1 MELWDLYTKDRIKTD
16 KTMVRG
22 ESTPERYYRMVIHI
36 CIFNSEGKMLIQ
48 HRQPFKSGWSD
59 MWDVSVGGSAVLG
72 DSSAAAAERELRE
85 ELGLEMSFEN
95 IRPSLTLNFSWGF
108 DDIYIVKK
116 NVDLSQLSLQYE
128 EVKEVRWADAD
139 EIRSMIDDGSF
150 IPYHK
155 SYIDMLFFR
164 KDSTEMVT
172 HGDTT
177 KIKKEKRNEKN

>member
-16 KTMVRG
+16 KTMIRG
-22 ESTPERYYRMVIHI
+22 EATPEGYYRMVIHI
-36 CIFNSEGKMLIQ
+36 CIFNSQGKMLIQ

-59 MWDVSVGGSAVLG
+59 MWDVSVGGSAVAG
-72 DSSAAAAERELRE
+72 DSSSQAAHRELLE
-85 ELGLEMSFEN
+85 ELGLELSFED
-95 IRPSLTLNFSWGF
+95 IRPSLTLNFPWGF

-116 NVDLSQLSLQYE
+116 DVDASALSLQYE

-139 EIRSMIDDGSF
+139 EIKQMIDEGSF

-164 KDSTEMVT
+164 KDSGEMVT
-172 HGDTT
+172 AGDKT
-177 KIKKEKRNEKN
+177 KKA